1 MSNTQYAVCHLQRG
15 SGNDSGMSCHIERK
29 DAKGKV
35 YVPVNADADRTH
47 LNRELVRFSDGVS
60 NRTEAIQH
68 RIETAGLRRKVGKN
82 QTKAIRVILTGTHEQ
97 MMKIANGGRLDSW
110 IDANLKWLRENFG
123 DDNLVSCVLHMDEKT
138 PHLHATVVPIVTE
151 ERVRRKREGKKKYE
165 TKSGPRLSADDVMR
179 RTKLYEY
186 QNSYAVAMKPF
197 GLQRGIVGSTAKH
210 QANSDYYRQQ
220 VIRYEEDI
228 AKLQADVEKAQ
239 EGRNTIL
246 AWFGKG
252 DLAKAKKELED
263 KDRLI
268 AELNK
273 QIKELQAERSR
284 FQERHKADIG
294 KLRNGYQTEIDKAIR
309 RAEAAERQSEEKN
322 AVIDKLRKQIDL
334 LDRKANPQRYSLS
347 SGAELVRINV
357 SNYRNPSLHIWT
369 QVGDELFE
377 NIKFQID
384 YDVAQKHFNGQIT
397 DEEFVNAVFEPQ
409 EQVSG
414 KQAELLGAAFIL
426 AAGGQ
431 AEVHVGTG
439 SGSSSSELPWN
450 DNIAKRHTAAKRR

>member
-29 DAKGKV
+29 DAKGKI
-35 YVPVNADADRTH
+35 YVPDNANADRTH
-47 LNRELVRFSDGVS
+47 LNRELVRFPEGVS

-68 RIETAGLRRKVGKN
+68 RIDIAGLRRKVGKN

-97 MMKIANGGRLDSW
+97 MMKIANDGRLNSW
-110 IDANLKWLRENFG
+110 IDANLKWLRDTFG
-123 DDNLVSCVLHMDEKT
+123 NENLVSCVLHMDEKT
-138 PHLHATVVPIVTE
+138 PHLHATVVPIVTG
-151 ERVRRKREGKKKYE
+151 ERVRRKREGEKKYE

-179 RTKLYEY
+179 RTKLHEY
-186 QNSYAVAMKPF
+186 QNSYAKTMKSF
-197 GLQRGIVGSTAKH
+197 GMQRGVVGSTAKH
-210 QANSDYYRQQ
+210 QVNSDYYRQQ
-220 VIRYEEDI
+220 VIQYEEDI

-252 DLAKAKKELED
+252 DLAKAKKELAD
-263 KDRLI
+263 KDGQI

-273 QIKELQAERSR
+273 RIKELLAEKERL
-284 FQERHKADIG
+284 QERHKSEIE
-294 KLRNGYQTEIDKAIR
+294 KLRNGYQAEIDAAIR
-309 RAEAAERQSEEKN
+309 RAETAEQQSEEKD
-322 AVIDKLRKQIDL
+322 AVIDRQRKQINL

-369 QVGDELFE
+369 RVGEELFE
-377 NIKFQID
+377 DTKFQID
-384 YDVAQKHFNGQIT
+384 YDVALKHFNGLLT

-409 EQVSG
+409 EQVNEV
-414 KQAELLGAAFIL
+414 QAQLLGAAFML
-426 AAGGQ
+426 VSGGP

-439 SGSSSSELPWN
+439 GGGASSELPWN
-450 DNIAKRHTAAKRR
+450 DKKSKGLKR